1 MEQNAINEMLE
12 SLTNGQ
18 RRQMADQIDAYG
30 LHDVWA
36 DLLAVL
42 AEGGDEAA
50 GLATFADAVISYH
63 RIRNR

>member
-1 MEQNAINEMLE
+1 MNHQAINEILE
-12 SLTNGQ
+12 RLANGQ
-18 RRQMADQIDAYG
+18 RQQRADQIDAYG
-30 LHDVWA
+30 LYDVWA

-42 AEGGDEAA
+42 AEGGDESA

>member
-1 MEQNAINEMLE
+1 MDYKAISGILD
-12 SLTNGQ
+12 SLGNGQ

-30 LHDVWA
+30 LYDVWA

-42 AEGGDEAA
+42 AEGGDESA